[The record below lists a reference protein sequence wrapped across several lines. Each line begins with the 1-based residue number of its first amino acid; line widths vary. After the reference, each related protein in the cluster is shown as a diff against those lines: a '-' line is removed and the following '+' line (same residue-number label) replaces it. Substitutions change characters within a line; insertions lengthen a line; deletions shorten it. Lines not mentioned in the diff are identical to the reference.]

1 MKKTKS
7 MIKEA
12 LPNIE
17 LDENTSYLA
26 DDLDKLSVLATFKG
40 SALGEEYLRS
50 VEVMCA
56 QKIDYILQNHRN
68 MRDSIHEYLSEVN
81 ILMTLTKNLYKSSK
95 EADDLQAE
103 VDRRLE
109 ATIEATRRVSRG
121 ANAGL

>member
-1 MKKTKS
+1 

-17 LDENTSYLA
+17 LDEDTNYLA

-40 SALGEEYLRS
+40 SAIGEEYLRS
-50 VEVMCA
+50 VELICA
-56 QKIDYILQNHRN
+56 QKIEYILQNHRT
-68 MRDSIHEYLSEVN
+68 MRDSIHEHLAEVN
-81 ILMTLTKNLYKSSK
+81 LLMTLTKNLYKSSK

-103 VDRRLE
+103 IDRRLE
-109 ATIEATRRVSRG
+109 ATIDATRRVSRG